1 MKITLK
7 EAMRSAEDGGLID
20 KEEITKVLYSLLE
33 TPAKEFPKEYISD
46 LKGLLTCALE
56 WVGNVSDEEFGEYTY
71 LDLLCLTDITA
82 YTLICEDSQAMPSVL
97 LLSEYIFLNFLQKTA
112 NYCTPASLF
121 CAVNLKE
128 LLDVLDELAGEPQ
141 NSFNEVIKHAKLIK
155 GSTFTYNLTPKSTV
169 NDLIVQTESVI
180 RQYWRPWHNLIA
192 FSCDVMAGYEIIQM
206 IALKCIKNA
215 FRDSFRKWKR
225 ESDKRTNR

>member
-1 MKITLK
+1 MKLTLK
-7 EAMRSAEDGGLID
+7 EAMRSAEDGCLID
-20 KEEITKVLYSLLE
+20 KEEITRVLYSLLE

-46 LKGLLTCALE
+46 LKELLSCALE

-82 YTLICEDSQAMPSVL
+82 YTLICEDSQAAPSIL

-112 NYCTPASLF
+112 NYCTPADLF

-128 LLDVLDELAGEPQ
+128 LLNVLDELAGEPQ
-141 NSFNEVIKHAKLIK
+141 NSFSEVIKLSKRIK
-155 GSTFTYNLTPKSTV
+155 GSNYTYNLTPKSTV
-169 NDLIVQTESVI
+169 KDLIVQTESVI
-180 RQYWRPWHNLIA
+180 RQYWRPWHNLIT
-192 FSCDVMAGYEIIQM
+192 FSCNVMVGYEMIQM

-215 FRDSFRKWKR
+215 FSDSFRKWKR